1 MAYTYDALGNRS
13 ALLDNLTMTSYT
25 VNNLNQYTQADLN
38 SYAYDTNGSL
48 TSDGIWTF
56 GYDRVGH
63 LISASKSGT
72 SASYKYDALGRRIE
86 KIVNGTVTK
95 YVYSGQSLI
104 EERDG
109 SNNVTAKYIYAGGI
123 DNPVEV
129 IKGTGAYFFQQD
141 ALGSITALA
150 NSSGAIV
157 ESYTYDAFG
166 KPKIKDGS
174 GNLIDIPSTPFLFTG
189 REYDVETG
197 LYHYRTRAYSPELG
211 RFLQMDSIRFDGGD
225 WNLYRYVANDPINWI
240 DPMGLMALLQCVRC
254 KENGVMKCRFKVNG
268 KTGKPFDANTSGT
281 DGRGPIPEGRYDVK
295 PKPNGPTENTSDG
308 NGGIDYRKGT
318 PSVTSPGESEGT
330 VTNGGP
336 KRSGIRIHGP
346 GPSLGC
352 IACAPG
358 EQAPGSPSSVENM
371 MNTHGLELDI
381 KDICCNGGSPSF

>member
-1 MAYTYDALGNRS
+1 VLQSFQYGYNKVGNRTWVKYATGSGDVYQYDGTDQLIGVKYGVGNPQDGYDLATGESRAVAYTYDALGNRS
-13 ALLDNLTMTSYT
+13 VLLDNLTMTSYT

-38 SYAYDTNGSL
+38 SYAYDTNGNL

-56 GYDRVGH
+56 GYDRAGH

-189 REYDVETG
+189 REYDAETG

-211 RFLQMDSIRFDGGD
+211 RFLQMDSIGFGGAD
-225 WNLYRYVANDPINWI
+225 VNLYRYVLNNPVNWI
-240 DPMGLMALLQCVRC
+240 DPLGL
-254 KENGVMKCRFKVNG
+254 EPGFG
-268 KTGKPFDANTSGT
+268 
-281 DGRGPIPEGRYDVK
+281 
-295 PKPNGPTENTSDG
+295 
-308 NGGIDYRKGT
+308 
-318 PSVTSPGESEGT
+318 SPGARNLDDETRKELFGYDDDKLKKERADDKKTCDAASDAMKDVMLAPVKAEGWGFKALQWAIKKVWKET
-330 VTNGGP
+330 D
-336 KRSGIRIHGP
+336 
-346 GPSLGC
+346 
-352 IACAPG
+352 PG
-358 EQAPGSPSSVENM
+358 EKF
-371 MNTHGLELDI
+371 
-381 KDICCNGGSPSF
+381 KDKK